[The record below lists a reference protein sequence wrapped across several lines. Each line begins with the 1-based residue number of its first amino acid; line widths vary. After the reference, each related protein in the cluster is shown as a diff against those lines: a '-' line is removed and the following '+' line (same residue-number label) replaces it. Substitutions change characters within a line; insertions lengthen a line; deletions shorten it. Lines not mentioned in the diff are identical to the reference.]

1 MCRKGFCES
10 PGKNFW
16 GNCFGKNPGK
26 SIIAGVEIF
35 ASRISLMIKPS
46 DEVRGELVSD
56 FNADGIF
63 NSREIPVE

>member
-1 MCRKGFCES
+1 M
-10 PGKNFW
+10 
-16 GNCFGKNPGK
+16 K

-35 ASRISLMIKPS
+35 SNRISLMIKPS